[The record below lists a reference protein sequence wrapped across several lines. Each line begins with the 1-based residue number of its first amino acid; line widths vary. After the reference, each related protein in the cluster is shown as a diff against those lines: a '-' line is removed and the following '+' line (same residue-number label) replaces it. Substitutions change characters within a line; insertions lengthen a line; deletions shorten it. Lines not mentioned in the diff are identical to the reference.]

1 MAPEMVPEMV
11 SEMETEMVP
20 EMVSETVPDWES
32 AMGESKVHESVYSTD
47 LPTEHRS
54 EPDLVNQMG
63 TGLVSEMVHQMG
75 AGSVSQMVYQM
86 VSKMVC
92 PLG

>member
-1 MAPEMVPEMV
+1 MAPEMATEMA
-11 SEMETEMVP
+11 TEMVP
-20 EMVSETVPDWES
+20 EMVSETVPDWET
-32 AMGESKVHESVYSTD
+32 AMGEPKVHESEQSTEV
-47 LPTEHRS
+47 PTEYRS
-54 EPDLVNQMG
+54 EPDLANQMG